1 MMKFHPLFDLEKKT
15 DWRPNRE
22 LVRSGF
28 KDLKY
33 LPQTGW
39 NATLAAHTYAARR
52 KITRFPNLNLWAA
65 RHNCPASARYDELG
79 DDTIVLWHGTS
90 STRAEKI
97 AEFGLFHKRGLWT
110 TLNPQI
116 AHGYTRGRLISM
128 KQVQ

>member
-1 MMKFHPLFDLEKKT
+1 
-15 DWRPNRE
+15 
-22 LVRSGF
+22 
-28 KDLKY
+28 
-33 LPQTGW
+33 
-39 NATLAAHTYAARR
+39 
-52 KITRFPNLNLWAA
+52 WAA